1 MADNS
6 FDVIVIGAGP
16 GGYVAAIRAAQLGLK
31 TACVEKRA
39 TLGGTCLNVG
49 CIPSKALL
57 QSSEHFAQASHDFDE
72 HGIEL
77 KDLKVNLGKMMARK
91 EKIVENLTKGID
103 GLLRKNKIT
112 RINGFGTLKSNTEVE
127 VAGVVYQTKNII
139 LATGSEPTPLPFL
152 PFDEQRVLSSTGA
165 LSLKEIPK
173 NLIVIG
179 GGVIGVEMG
188 SVFSRLGSKV
198 TVIEFLEKII
208 PLEDKDVS
216 KEMLRVLSKQGLDFY
231 LKHKVT
237 EAKVVKNQVIIKA
250 EDDKGVSKEFT
261 GDYVLVSIGRRGFLE
276 KLNLDKVG
284 VKTERNKVIVNEN
297 FQSSVP
303 NIYAIGDI
311 IDGPM
316 LAHKAEEE
324 GVACAEIIAGNHG
337 HVNYMEIPSIVYTN
351 PEVASVG
358 LTEDECKHHEFPI
371 KIGKFPFKANARAK
385 CVGHDDGFVKII
397 SHAETDRILGVHII
411 GPGAS
416 EMIAEAVVA
425 LSFKAS
431 AEDIAMICHG
441 HPTLSESFKEAALNV
456 HGRSIHI

>member
-31 TACVEKRA
+31 TACVEKRN

-57 QSSEHFAQASHDFDE
+57 QSSEHFAHAAHSFDD

-91 EKIVENLTKGID
+91 EKIVDNLTKGID

-112 RINGFGTLKSNTEVE
+112 RINGYGSLKSNTEVE

-152 PFDEQRVLSSTGA
+152 PFDEQKVLSSTGA

-188 SVFSRLGSKV
+188 SVYSRLGSKV
-198 TVIEFLEKII
+198 TVIEFLDKII
-208 PLEDKDVS
+208 PLEDKDIS
-216 KEMLRVLSKQGLDFY
+216 KEMLRVLSKQGMEFH

-237 EAKVVKNQVIIKA
+237 EAKVTNTNVVIKA

-261 GDYVLVSIGRRGFLE
+261 GDYVLVSIGRRGFIE
-276 KLNLDKVG
+276 NLNLDKVG
-284 VKTERNKVIVNEN
+284 VKTDRHKVIVNEN
-297 FQSSVP
+297 FQTSVS

-337 HVNYMEIPSIVYTN
+337 HVNYMEIPNIVYTN

-358 LTEDECKHHEFPI
+358 MTEDECLSHELPI

-385 CVGHDDGFVKII
+385 CIGNDDGFVKII

-411 GPGAS
+411 GYGAS

-431 AEDIAMICHG
+431 AEEIATICHG

-456 HGRSIHI
+456 HHRSIHI

>member
-1 MADNS
+1 M
-6 FDVIVIGAGP
+6 FDLIVIGAGP

-31 TACVEKRA
+31 VACVEKRS

-57 QSSEHFAQASHDFDE
+57 QSSEHYAQASHDFDA

-77 KDLKVNLGKMMARK
+77 KDLKVNLSKMMARK
-91 EKIVENLTKGID
+91 EKIVESLTKGID

-112 RINGFGTLKSNTEVE
+112 RINGFGTLVSNTEVD
-127 VAGVVYQTKNII
+127 VAGTIYQTKNII
-139 LATGSEPTPLPFL
+139 LATGSEPTPLPFM

-179 GGVIGVEMG
+179 GGVIGLEMG
-188 SVFSRLGSKV
+188 SVFARLGSKV
-198 TVIEFLEKII
+198 TVIEFLDRIL
-208 PLEDKDVS
+208 PLEDKDIS
-216 KEMLRVLSKQGLDFY
+216 KEMLKILSKQGLEFH
-231 LKHKVT
+231 LKHKVASANVT
-237 EAKVVKNQVIIKA
+237 KNQVEIKA
-250 EDDKGVSKEFT
+250 ENEKNELINFT
-261 GDYVLVSIGRRGFLE
+261 GDYVLVAIGRRAFLE

-284 VKTERNKVIVNEN
+284 VKTDRNKVTVNEN
-297 FQSSVP
+297 FQTSVP

-324 GVACAEIIAGNHG
+324 GIACAEIIAGHHG
-337 HVNYMEIPSIVYTN
+337 HVNYMEIPSVVYTN

-358 LTEDECKHHEFPI
+358 LNEDECKKNELPI
-371 KIGKFPFKANARAK
+371 KIGKFPYKGNARAK
-385 CVGHDDGFVKII
+385 CIGNDDGFVKII
-397 SHAETDRILGVHII
+397 SHGETDQILGVHII

-416 EMIAEAVVA
+416 ETIAEAVVA
-425 LSFKAS
+425 LSFKAT

-441 HPTLSESFKEAALNV
+441 HPTLSEAFKEAALNV

>member
-1 MADNS
+1 M

-16 GGYVAAIRAAQLGLK
+16 AGYVAAIRAAQLGLK
-31 TACVEKRA
+31 VACVEKRA

-57 QSSEHFAQASHDFDE
+57 QSSEHFAHASHDFE
-72 HGIEL
+72 NHGIEC
-77 KDLKVNLGKMMARK
+77 KDLKINLGKMMARK

-103 GLLRKNKIT
+103 GLLRKNKVT
-112 RINGFGTLKSNTEVE
+112 RINGYGTLVSNTEVD
-127 VAGVVYQTKNII
+127 VAGTIYQTKNII

-165 LSLKEIPK
+165 LSLKEVPK

-179 GGVIGVEMG
+179 GGVIGLEMG
-188 SVFSRLGSKV
+188 SVFARLGSKV
-198 TVIEFLEKII
+198 TVIEFLDRIL
-208 PLEDKDVS
+208 PLEDKDIS
-216 KEMLRVLSKQGLDFY
+216 KEMLKILSKQGLEFH
-231 LKHKVT
+231 LTHKVAT
-237 EAKVVKNQVIIKA
+237 ASVTKNQVVIKA
-250 EDDKGVSKEFT
+250 ENGKGELIDFT
-261 GDYVLVSIGRRGFLE
+261 GDYVLVSIGRRAFLE
-276 KLNLDKVG
+276 KLNLEKVG
-284 VKTERNKVIVNEN
+284 VKTERNKISVNEN
-297 FQSSVP
+297 FQTSVP

-324 GVACAEIIAGNHG
+324 GIACAEIIAGHHG

-358 LTEDECKHHEFPI
+358 LNEDECKKNDLPI

-385 CVGHDDGFVKII
+385 CVGNDDGFVKII

-416 EMIAEAVVA
+416 EMIAEAVIA
-425 LSFKAS
+425 LSFKAT

-441 HPTLSESFKEAALNV
+441 HPTLSETFKEAALNV

>member
-112 RINGFGTLKSNTEVE
+112 RINGYGTLKSNTEVE

-216 KEMLRVLSKQGLDFY
+216 KEMLRVLSKQGFDFY

-358 LTEDECKHHEFPI
+358 LTEDECKHHEFPV

>member
-1 MADNS
+1 MADNM
-6 FDVIVIGAGP
+6 FDLIVIGAGP

-31 TACVEKRA
+31 VACVEKRS

-57 QSSEHFAQASHDFDE
+57 QSSEHFAQASHDFDA

-77 KDLKVNLGKMMARK
+77 KDLKVNLSKMMERK
-91 EKIVENLTKGID
+91 EKIVESLTKGID

-112 RINGFGTLKSNTEVE
+112 RINGFGTLVSNTEVD
-127 VAGVVYQTKNII
+127 VAGTIYQTKNII
-139 LATGSEPTPLPFL
+139 LATGSEPTPLPFM

-173 NLIVIG
+173 SLIVIG
-179 GGVIGVEMG
+179 GGVIGLEMG
-188 SVFSRLGSKV
+188 SVFARLGSKV
-198 TVIEFLEKII
+198 TVIEFLDRIL
-208 PLEDKDVS
+208 PLEDKDIS
-216 KEMLRVLSKQGLDFY
+216 KEMLKILSKQGLEFH
-231 LKHKVT
+231 LKHKVASANVT
-237 EAKVVKNQVIIKA
+237 KNLVEIKA
-250 EDDKGVSKEFT
+250 ENEKNELISFT
-261 GDYVLVSIGRRGFLE
+261 GDYVLVAIGRRAFLE

-284 VKTERNKVIVNEN
+284 VKTDRNKVTVNEN
-297 FQSSVP
+297 FQTSVP

-324 GVACAEIIAGNHG
+324 GIACAEIIAGHHG
-337 HVNYMEIPSIVYTN
+337 HVNYMEIPSVVYTN

-358 LTEDECKHHEFPI
+358 LNEDECKKNELPI
-371 KIGKFPFKANARAK
+371 KIGKFPYKGNARAK
-385 CVGHDDGFVKII
+385 CIGNDDGFVKII
-397 SHAETDRILGVHII
+397 SHSETDQILGVHIV

-416 EMIAEAVVA
+416 ETIAEAVVA
-425 LSFKAS
+425 LSFKAT

-441 HPTLSESFKEAALNV
+441 HPTLSEAFKEAALNV

>member
-1 MADNS
+1 MAENL
-6 FDVIVIGAGP
+6 FDLIVIGAGP

-31 TACVEKRA
+31 TACIEKRS

-57 QSSEHFAQASHDFDE
+57 QSSEHYAHARHSFEE

-77 KDLKVNLGKMMARK
+77 KDLKVNLSKMMLRK
-91 EKIVENLTKGID
+91 EKIVDNLTKGID
-103 GLLRKNKIT
+103 GLLRKNNVTK
-112 RINGFGTLKSNTEVE
+112 INGYGTLKSNTEVE
-127 VAGVVYQTKNII
+127 VAGTIYQAKNII
-139 LATGSEPTPLPFL
+139 LATGSEPKPLPFL

-173 NLIVIG
+173 SLIVIG
-179 GGVIGVEMG
+179 GGVIGVELG
-188 SVFSRLGSKV
+188 SVYARLGTKV
-198 TVIEFLEKII
+198 TIIEFLDKII
-208 PLEDKDVS
+208 PLEDKDIS
-216 KEMLRVLSKQGLDFY
+216 KELLKSLSKQGLEFH

-237 EAKVVKNQVIIKA
+237 EAKVVKNQVQIKA
-250 EDDKGVSKEFT
+250 EDENGKSKEFT
-261 GDYVLVSIGRRGFLE
+261 GDYLLVSIGRRAFLE
-276 KLNLDKVG
+276 KLNLDKMG
-284 VKTERNKVIVNEN
+284 IKTAENKVIVNDK
-297 FQSSVP
+297 FQTTIP

-324 GVACAEIIAGNHG
+324 GLACAEIIAGHHG
-337 HVNYMEIPSIVYTN
+337 HINYMEIPSIVYTS

-358 LTEDECKHHEFPI
+358 MTENECKNNDLPI

-385 CVGHDDGFVKII
+385 CMGNDDGFVKII

-411 GPGAS
+411 GPNAS

-441 HPTLSESFKEAALNV
+441 HPTLSEALKEAALNV
-456 HGRSIHI
+456 NNRSIHI

>member
-1 MADNS
+1 M

-31 TACVEKRA
+31 TACVEKRN

-57 QSSEHFAQASHDFDE
+57 QSSEHYAHAAHAFEE

-77 KDLKVNLGKMMARK
+77 KDLKVNLSKMMHRK
-91 EKIVENLTKGID
+91 EKIVDNLTKGID

-112 RINGFGTLKSNTEVE
+112 RINGYGTLKSNTEVE
-127 VAGVVYQTKNII
+127 VAGIVYQTKNII

-173 NLIVIG
+173 SLIVIG

-188 SVFSRLGSKV
+188 SVFARLGSKV
-198 TVIEFLEKII
+198 TVIEFLDKII

-216 KEMLRVLSKQGLDFY
+216 KEMLKILSKQGLEFY

-237 EAKVVKNQVIIKA
+237 EAKVINNQVVIKA
-250 EDDKGVSKEFT
+250 EDEKGESKEFK
-261 GDYVLVSIGRRGFLE
+261 GDYVLVSIGRRAFLE
-276 KLNLDKVG
+276 KLNLEKIG
-284 VKTERNKVIVNEN
+284 VKTERNKVVVNEN
-297 FQSSVP
+297 FQTSIP

-358 LTEDECKHHEFPI
+358 LTEDECLKNELPT
-371 KIGKFPFKANARAK
+371 KIGKFPFKANARAR
-385 CVGHDDGFVKII
+385 CIGNDDGFVKII

-416 EMIAEAVVA
+416 EMIAEAVIA

>member
-1 MADNS
+1 MSENS

-16 GGYVAAIRAAQLGLK
+16 GGYVCAIRAAQLGLK
-31 TACVEKRA
+31 TAIVEKRS

-57 QSSEHFAQASHDFDE
+57 QSSEFFAHASHDFEE

-77 KDLKVNLGKMMARK
+77 ANLKINLAKMMSRK
-91 EKIVENLTKGID
+91 EKIVETLTKGID
-103 GLLRKNKIT
+103 GLMRKNKIT
-112 RINGFGTLKSNTEVE
+112 KISGFANLKSNTEVE
-127 VAGVVYQTKNII
+127 VESKVYTAKQIV

-152 PFDEQRVLSSTGA
+152 PFDEQRVISSTGA
-165 LSLKEIPK
+165 LSLKEVPK
-173 NLIVIG
+173 SMIIIG
-179 GGVIGVEMG
+179 GGVIGVELG
-188 SVFSRLGSKV
+188 SVYARLGTKV
-198 TVIEFLEKII
+198 SVLEFMDRIL

-216 KEMLRVLSKQGLDFY
+216 KEMLKILSKQGLEFY

-237 EAKVVKNQVIIKA
+237 DAKVSKNQVTVKA
-250 EDDKGVSKEFT
+250 EDEKGVAKEFVA
-261 GDYVLVSIGRRGFLE
+261 DYVLVCIGRRAFLE

-284 VKTERNKVIVNEN
+284 VKTERNKVVVNEN
-297 FQSSVP
+297 FQTSIP

-324 GVACAEIIAGNHG
+324 GVACAEIIAGQHG
-337 HVNYMEIPSIVYTN
+337 HVNYMEIPGIVYTS

-358 LTEDECKHHEFPI
+358 MTEDECKANELPI

-385 CVGHDDGFVKII
+385 CFGNEDGFVKII
-397 SHAETDRILGVHII
+397 SHGETDRILGVHIV
-411 GPGAS
+411 GHNAS

-441 HPTLSESFKEAALNV
+441 HPTLSEAFKEAALNV
-456 HGRSIHI
+456 HTRAIHI